1 MCSKTQHVSIR
12 LAAFSL
18 SVSYWNSFLS
28 QDRQAKFTQSNSRSS
43 QSHVHIHRQN
53 SLTMSLYLWRL
64 LPLCYIPVHTGII
77 TEHLKCVSECLD
89 QLQAFQTHS
98 AEKVSNCRVLTSRQQ
113 KEAKSRQR
121 DSPSTHHLQQGSSD
135 KLPDSKTHDGWSS
148 RAKWCPQCA
157 IYCNLTE
164 FICLH
169 ASFSKSLSI

>member
-98 AEKVSNCRVLTSRQQ
+98 AEKSL
-113 KEAKSRQR
+113 K
-121 DSPSTHHLQQGSSD
+121 LQSINFTPTKRSKKQTTWQSEHSSSAAGQ
-135 KLPDSKTHDGWSS
+135 L
-148 RAKWCPQCA
+148 R
-157 IYCNLTE
+157 
-164 FICLH
+164 
-169 ASFSKSLSI
+169 